1 MIPLVSLGKRCFGD
15 IPMPRLLWAMVRS
28 WVRLGQMWQGKILA
42 QLQLRCVFLVQCL
55 PLRYPIPILL
65 EA

>member
-42 QLQLRCVFLVQCL
+42 QLQLR
-55 PLRYPIPILL
+55 
-65 EA
+65 